1 MKVKFENKI
10 LLWAILITFIPL
22 ALSFTLFIEDKLS
35 YMDEDVRNTLKET
48 AFSISEIPF
57 IQEDLSNGEINSRIQ
72 EYTKHFIE
80 AINDVDIIVVAD
92 MRGVKYS
99 HLDEKQIGQVF
110 VNEDKKEVLTQ
121 GSSYYSLM
129 KGSMGETLR
138 WFQPV
143 MYNGKQ
149 VGFIMV
155 GKYYN
160 EIQLLTHKTLIKY
173 MGLFILVFLITI
185 LISKLFA
192 RKVKK
197 AILGMEPEEIAAL
210 YKEKKIILNTV
221 SEGIIAL
228 NKNNEITEINDNCY
242 KLIDGFSKYK
252 VLKKL
257 LPYIEEN
264 KPVEM
269 KEIILQGK
277 KVFVTIQPI
286 MKKGEYLGSVITLM
300 DRNDIRKIA
309 KEITGVDEVVKNL
322 RANVHEFRNNLHVIL
337 GLIQLG
343 EYEEARKY
351 ILKTQKVHE
360 NNSLKF
366 SNVED
371 YYVRGLLLS
380 RELVAKERG
389 VNFVLT
395 EESFL
400 FGNHNYVDS
409 YDIVTILGNLIENA
423 FDSCVCSSSD
433 NKEVEVTLYE
443 DDEKIELQVRDNG
456 KPIDNNIKERIFE
469 LGVSSKGEGRGTG
482 LSLVKNRVELY
493 DGCIDIEEFN
503 EEKIFIIT
511 ILKGEK

>member
-1 MKVKFENKI
+1 MSK
-10 LLWAILITFIPL
+10 
-22 ALSFTLFIEDKLS
+22 
-35 YMDEDVRNTLKET
+35 
-48 AFSISEIPF
+48 
-57 IQEDLSNGEINSRIQ
+57 
-72 EYTKHFIE
+72 
-80 AINDVDIIVVAD
+80 
-92 MRGVKYS
+92 
-99 HLDEKQIGQVF
+99 
-110 VNEDKKEVLTQ
+110 
-121 GSSYYSLM
+121 
-129 KGSMGETLR
+129 
-138 WFQPV
+138 
-143 MYNGKQ
+143 
-149 VGFIMV
+149 
-155 GKYYN
+155 
-160 EIQLLTHKTLIKY
+160 
-173 MGLFILVFLITI
+173 I
-185 LISKLFA
+185 LISILLSLGLCSGGAGVRYFNSNNISHKNVQANQSVSNESSEKVEAQQGEKSKEETNILSSNPFTKVFENISKNFSKDKVTDTTKKEESVKNTPQDEEAKVESNYENGKL
-192 RKVKK
+192 
-197 AILGMEPEEIAAL
+197 EIIQSHNEN
-210 YKEKKIILNTV
+210 KEVTQ
-221 SEGIIAL
+221 S
-228 NKNNEITEINDNCY
+228 NNEEA
-242 KLIDGFSKYK
+242 KPSKDKQEEKPVENNK
-252 VLKKL
+252 VEKETNKDSVQKQ
-257 LPYIEEN
+257 EN

-389 VNFVLT
+389 VNFILT

-423 FDSCVCSSSD
+423 FDSCVCSSIE

-443 DDEKIELQVRDNG
+443 DDEKIEMQVRDNG

>member
-185 LISKLFA
+185 L
-192 RKVKK
+192 
-197 AILGMEPEEIAAL
+197 
-210 YKEKKIILNTV
+210 NTV

-264 KPVEM
+264 KTVEM

-389 VNFVLT
+389 VNFILT

-423 FDSCVCSSSD
+423 FDSCVCSSIE

-443 DDEKIELQVRDNG
+443 DDEKIEMQVRDNG

>member
-1 MKVKFENKI
+1 
-10 LLWAILITFIPL
+10 
-22 ALSFTLFIEDKLS
+22 
-35 YMDEDVRNTLKET
+35 
-48 AFSISEIPF
+48 
-57 IQEDLSNGEINSRIQ
+57 
-72 EYTKHFIE
+72 
-80 AINDVDIIVVAD
+80 
-92 MRGVKYS
+92 
-99 HLDEKQIGQVF
+99 
-110 VNEDKKEVLTQ
+110 
-121 GSSYYSLM
+121 
-129 KGSMGETLR
+129 
-138 WFQPV
+138 
-143 MYNGKQ
+143 
-149 VGFIMV
+149 
-155 GKYYN
+155 
-160 EIQLLTHKTLIKY
+160 
-173 MGLFILVFLITI
+173 
-185 LISKLFA
+185 
-192 RKVKK
+192 
-197 AILGMEPEEIAAL
+197 
-210 YKEKKIILNTV
+210 
-221 SEGIIAL
+221 
-228 NKNNEITEINDNCY
+228 
-242 KLIDGFSKYK
+242 
-252 VLKKL
+252 
-257 LPYIEEN
+257 
-264 KPVEM
+264 M

-351 ILKTQKVHE
+351 ILKTQKIHE

-366 SNVED
+366 SNVEA

-389 VNFVLT
+389 VNFILT

-423 FDSCVCSSSD
+423 FDSCVCSSIE